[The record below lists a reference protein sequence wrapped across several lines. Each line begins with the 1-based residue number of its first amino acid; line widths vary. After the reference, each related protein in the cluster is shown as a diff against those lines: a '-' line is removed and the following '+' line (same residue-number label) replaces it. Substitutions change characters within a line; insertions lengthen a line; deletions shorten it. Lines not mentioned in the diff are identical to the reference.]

1 MIDKRGSIFGLFSI
15 IVVIFALV
23 VVIYIGKTIFSEFA
37 DASPIQDDA
46 IASAMAAKTT
56 STLYPAFGNMTF
68 IVLIGMLIFFAVMG
82 FQLHQHPAFF
92 PISAFVVLPLGVLVG
107 TIISNVHEKFVENTN
122 IAAAADSAIINNIFA
137 NLPFYIFGFGVIL
150 LIVIYGFT
158 RSGGE
163 V

>member
-23 VVIYIGKTIFSEFA
+23 VVVYVGKTIFSEFA
-37 DASPIQDDA
+37 NASPIQADA
-46 IASAMAAKTT
+46 TASAMAEKTT
-56 STLYPAFGNMTF
+56 SNLYPAFGNMTF

-92 PISAFVVLPLGVLVG
+92 PISAFVVLPIGVLVAS
-107 TIISNVHEKFVENTN
+107 IISNVHEKLVENAT
-122 IAAAADSAIINNIFA
+122 IAVAADSVIINNIFA
-137 NLPFYIFGFGVIL
+137 NLPFYIFGFGIIL
-150 LIVIYGFT
+150 LTVIYGFS

-163 V
+163 I